1 MWATFRSCGA
11 FLVHAPH
18 VSPAKQT
25 SEPLSPNPLV
35 LFPMSIRF
43 RILLLA
49 CTVASTLTGFAP
61 ASAGQASQSPKVTVN
76 ADGTVDVPAGS
87 VPLSSFLSPEA
98 KAYVTQHLHE
108 MQDPEIVK
116 QDNGIPRFMKGMIAR
131 DQQIFAVDQQDTQI
145 GGVHTYVYAP
155 KSGISEIN
163 KQRVLINL
171 HGGGFSGCWPGCAE
185 LESIPISA
193 LMQIKVVS
201 VDYREGPE
209 HKFPAASEDVASV
222 YRELLKTYSPR
233 SIGIYGCSAGGML
246 TAMSVAWFQTHNLP
260 SPGAVGIYCASA
272 GSFGGDATY
281 IAFPFGE
288 GRVPVSRPP
297 AASQLGYFS
306 GSDPKD
312 PMVSPIE
319 SAEILAKFPPTL
331 LITGTRDFAMSG
343 TLHTDAELT
352 RQGVPTEL
360 HVWDGLFHGFFYN
373 AEIPESRDA
382 FNVMIKFFDRHL
394 R

>member
-1 MWATFRSCGA
+1 MLIRSVVLAGACGVLVSSSAARA
-11 FLVHAPH
+11 FFAQD
-18 VSPAKQT
+18 SP
-25 SEPLSPNPLV
+25 
-35 LFPMSIRF
+35 
-43 RILLLA
+43 
-49 CTVASTLTGFAP
+49 
-61 ASAGQASQSPKVTVN
+61 QAAKVTVES
-76 ADGTVDVPAGS
+76 DGTVKIPAES

-98 KAYVTQHLHE
+98 KAYVTQHLHD

-116 QDNGIPRFMKGMIAR
+116 QDNGVPRFMKGMLAR
-131 DQQIFAVDQQDTQI
+131 DKQLFAVDQQDAQI
-145 GGVHTYVYAP
+145 GGVHAYVYSP
-155 KSGISEIN
+155 KSGISEVN
-163 KQRVLINL
+163 QERVLINL

-209 HKFPAASEDVASV
+209 HKFPAASEDVAAV
-222 YRELLKTYSPR
+222 YRELLKTYAPR

-246 TAMSVAWFQTHNLP
+246 TAMSVAWFQTHDLP
-260 SPGAVGIYCASA
+260 APGAIGIYCASA

-288 GRVPVSRPP
+288 ARVPVSRPP
-297 AASQLGYFS
+297 GASQLGYFS
-306 GSDPKD
+306 SADPKD
-312 PMVSPIE
+312 PMVSPIN
-319 SAEILAKFPPTL
+319 SPQILAKFPPTL

-343 TLHTDAELT
+343 TLYTHTQLT
-352 RQGVPTEL
+352 KLGVTTEL

-373 AEIPESRDA
+373 AEVPESRDA